1 MNRQLKRK
9 FNEYN
14 RKYFGGRLPKD
25 TVVDWHYDMPNDHL
39 GATHVHGLIP
49 CNQVPKSY
57 GACGG
62 RHMILLNTVLWNMP
76 CVAEM
81 TLLHEM
87 VHLMAVNGNKKLAQ
101 GHGQAFNAEM
111 NDLANQGAFDG
122 KW

>member
-1 MNRQLKRK
+1 
-9 FNEYN
+9 
-14 RKYFGGRLPKD
+14 
-25 TVVDWHYDMPNDHL
+25 MPD
-39 GATHVHGLIP
+39 
-49 CNQVPKSY
+49 
-57 GACGG
+57 
-62 RHMILLNTVLWNMP
+62 
-76 CVAEM
+76 VADM